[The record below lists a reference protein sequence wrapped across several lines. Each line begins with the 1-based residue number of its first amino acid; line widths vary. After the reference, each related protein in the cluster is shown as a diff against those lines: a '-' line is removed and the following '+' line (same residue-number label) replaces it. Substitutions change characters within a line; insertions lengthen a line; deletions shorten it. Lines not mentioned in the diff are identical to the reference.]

1 MLSDVVAALSG
12 NLNRVNVPCLSFP
25 GESPKT
31 GSAGSPAGQRPGPAA
46 ALTEAAGWHWP
57 LHHRGRNTGRRLA
70 AAGVMISD
78 SRLGQSRMHGGPLG
92 AGPEARP
99 RPTSHRHMTVV
110 LRRAESDG
118 RDRVMPCYRDDRFGL
133 VTRQ

>member
-1 MLSDVVAALSG
+1 
-12 NLNRVNVPCLSFP
+12 
-25 GESPKT
+25 
-31 GSAGSPAGQRPGPAA
+31 
-46 ALTEAAGWHWP
+46 
-57 LHHRGRNTGRRLA
+57 
-70 AAGVMISD
+70 
-78 SRLGQSRMHGGPLG
+78 MHGGPLG

-133 VTRQ
+133 VTRPMAVTRTPGRHPSDESRPGASDDS